1 MVTQRNEST
10 SLDMPP
16 DRSSPQS
23 HGLALRPISLLL
35 LAILMLPTTAAA
47 QKSVVVP
54 EVPVR
59 QRDIDRALDLGSAW
73 LLESAAN
80 TPRQGERCLMYY
92 AAIQGGVDKQT
103 PGIHEYAKELGQAGF
118 GATYDTACAICFLV
132 ALDPVAY
139 LRTIQRASEQLADMQ
154 NDNGSW
160 GYPSGEDLSNTQYGA
175 LGLWKASTVGIS
187 VDPQVWERLAR
198 RVREYQGKHGGF
210 GYQVNG
216 GGSVNMTT
224 AGVGTLAVCETE
236 LVRLGLARPNV
247 FSPEFKARERG
258 LSWLEDHVPPEE
270 RGMTGWPLY
279 GLYGLERMAAWTG
292 ISRLGAHD
300 WYQRGA
306 DHLVPKQ
313 TPEGSWGSFSET
325 AFAVL
330 FLARATSEDR
340 SGVAVTASEREDKGF
355 AVQISEVSPLA
366 RLRVEGNGP
375 SFKFGIENWAWPK
388 LRPYEWPGES
398 GRGPRVRAVE
408 HLVNG
413 EVVRVQLVDSTRPM
427 LNQRFRT
434 TVWAKQRGPMQ
445 LSMRVHLEL
454 PPKRAKDDQGNA
466 LSDVLELGP
475 VELVAIRSL
484 PSFKEEA
491 LLGLKDTRLALASAT
506 AGASSRAPVGASYAK
521 RSHAP
526 AAAIDGDLG
535 TAWLARPNDKRRTW
549 TMRMGRSI
557 ATAKLVIHP
566 AVDGGKLGEL
576 AQAKL
581 VEVLIN
587 GEDRHV
593 LLMPGDGSEGR
604 LEFESAVEIERLQ
617 LRVISLNQAE
627 AGKSSPFGFAEV
639 ELQRAGG

>member
-1 MVTQRNEST
+1 VTR
-10 SLDMPP
+10 L
-16 DRSSPQS
+16 
-23 HGLALRPISLLL
+23 LFLL
-35 LAILMLPTTAAA
+35 LAILLLPSAAHA
-47 QKSVVVP
+47 QKSVAVP

-59 QRDIDRALDLGSAW
+59 QRDIDRALELGSAW
-73 LLESAAN
+73 LLEQADH
-80 TPRQGERCLMYY
+80 TYRQGQRCLMYY
-92 AAIQGGVDKQT
+92 AAIQGGIDKQT
-103 PGIHEYAKELGQAGF
+103 PALHEYAKELGQGGF

-132 ALDPVAY
+132 ALDPVAH
-139 LRTIQRASEQLADMQ
+139 LPTIRRASEQLAAMQ

-160 GYPSGEDLSNTQYGA
+160 GYPTGEDLSNTQYGA

-187 VDPQVWERLAR
+187 VESKVWERLSL
-198 RVREYQGKHGGF
+198 RVREYQSKQGGF
-210 GYQVNG
+210 GYRVNG
-216 GGSVNMTT
+216 GNTVNMTT

-236 LVRLGLARPNV
+236 LLRLGVAKPND
-247 FSPEFKARERG
+247 FSHESKARTRG
-258 LSWLEDHVPPEE
+258 LNWLEDQVPPAA

-306 DHLVPKQ
+306 DHLVPTQ

-340 SGVAVTASEREDKGF
+340 AGVAVTASDREDQGF

-375 SFKFGIENWAWPK
+375 SFQFGIENWVWPK
-388 LRPYEWPGES
+388 LRPYEWPGEN

-413 EVVRVQLVDSTRPM
+413 EVVRVQLVDATRPM

-445 LSMRVHLEL
+445 LSMRLHLEL
-454 PPKRAKDDQGNA
+454 PKERGKDPAGEPLA
-466 LSDVLELGP
+466 EVIELGP
-475 VELVAIRSL
+475 VDLVAIRAL
-484 PSFKEEA
+484 PRLDA
-491 LLGLKDTRLALASAT
+491 AVMAGLDDTRLALANAS
-506 AGASSRAPVGASYAK
+506 AGASSRAPIGASYAK
-521 RSHAP
+521 QSHAP
-526 AAAIDGDLG
+526 VAAIDGDLR
-535 TAWLARPNDKRRTW
+535 TAWLARANDQRRRW
-549 TMRMGRSI
+549 ILRLARPLS
-557 ATAKLVIHP
+557 TAELVVHP
-566 AVDGGKLGEL
+566 AIDGGKLGEL

-581 VEVLIN
+581 VEVLVN

-593 LLMPGDGSEGR
+593 LVMPGDGQVGR
-604 LEFESAVEIERLQ
+604 LYFEPAVELDRLQ
-617 LRVISLNQAE
+617 LRVISLKQAE
-627 AGKSSPFGFAEV
+627 PSKTSPFGFAEV
-639 ELQRAGG
+639 ELLRAGG

>member
-1 MVTQRNEST
+1 VREGSVPLWKLRNALVTQQNRPT
-10 SLDMPP
+10 SLHMP
-16 DRSSPQS
+16 
-23 HGLALRPISLLL
+23 LLL
-35 LAILMLPTTAAA
+35 LVFLLLPTTAAA
-47 QKSVVVP
+47 QKSVTVP

-59 QRDIDRALDLGSAW
+59 QRDIDRALDLGREW
-73 LLESAAN
+73 LLEHAAI
-80 TPRQGERCLMYY
+80 TLRQGERCLMYY
-92 AAIQGGVDKQT
+92 AAVQAGLDKQT
-103 PGIHEYAKELGQAGF
+103 PVLHEYAEELRQGDF

-139 LRTIQRASEQLADMQ
+139 MPTIRRATTQLAGFQ
-154 NDNGSW
+154 NANGSW
-160 GYPSGEDLSNTQYGA
+160 GYPNGEDLSNTQYGA
-175 LGLWKASTVGIS
+175 LGLWKASTVGVS
-187 VDPQVWERLAR
+187 VDPEVWERLAK
-198 RVREYQGKHGGF
+198 RVREYQTKQGGF
-210 GYQVNG
+210 GYHSSG
-216 GGSVNMTT
+216 GNTVNMTT
-224 AGVGTLAVCETE
+224 AGVGTLAVCESE
-236 LVRLGLARPNV
+236 LLRLAELSKDERKRLSNARQLGL
-247 FSPEFKARERG
+247 E
-258 LSWLEDHVPPEE
+258 WLEDRVPAPGS
-270 RGMTGWPLY
+270 RMNGWPLY

-292 ISRLGAHD
+292 LTRLGAHD

-313 TPEGSWGSFSET
+313 SLEGNWGASTET

-340 SGVAVTASEREDKGF
+340 AGIAVTAGSEQDEAGF
-355 AVQISEVSPLA
+355 AVEISSVSPLA

-388 LRPYEWPGES
+388 LRPYEWPGEN

-434 TVWAKQRGPMQ
+434 TVWAKRRGPIQ

-454 PPKRAKDDQGNA
+454 PPNRTKDEAGNV

-484 PSFKEEA
+484 PSHEGSVIPRFE
-491 LLGLKDTRLALASAT
+491 DTRLAFASAS

-526 AAAIDGDLG
+526 VAAIDGDLR

-549 TMRMGRSI
+549 SMRMGRSI
-557 ATAKLVIHP
+557 ATGRLVIHP

-593 LLMPGDGSEGR
+593 LVMPGDGQAGR
-604 LEFESAVEIERLQ
+604 LNFEPAVEIERLQ

-627 AGKSSPFGFAEV
+627 DGKVSPFGFAEV

>member
-1 MVTQRNEST
+1 
-10 SLDMPP
+10 MP
-16 DRSSPQS
+16 
-23 HGLALRPISLLL
+23 LLL
-35 LAILMLPTTAAA
+35 LAFLLLPTTAAA

-59 QRDIDRALDLGSAW
+59 QRDIDRALDLGNAW
-73 LLESAAN
+73 LLESAAL
-80 TPRQGERCLMYY
+80 TPRQGQRCLMYY
-92 AAIQGGVDKQT
+92 AAIQGGIDRQT
-103 PGIHEYAKELGQAGF
+103 PALHEYARELGEGGF

-139 LRTIQRASEQLADMQ
+139 FRTIQRASAQLADMQ

-198 RVREYQGKHGGF
+198 RVREYQNKQGGF

-216 GGSVNMTT
+216 GNSVNMTT

-236 LVRLGLARPNV
+236 LLRLGVAMPND
-247 FSPEFKARERG
+247 FSREIKARERG
-258 LSWLEDHVPPEE
+258 LSWLEDHVPAEE
-270 RGMTGWPLY
+270 MGMNGWPLY

-292 ISRLGAHD
+292 ISRLGGHD

-313 TPEGSWGSFSET
+313 SPEGSWGSFSET
-325 AFAVL
+325 SFAVL
-330 FLARATSEDR
+330 FLARATSEDQ
-340 SGVAVTASEREDKGF
+340 SGVAVTASEREEAGF
-355 AVQISEVSPLA
+355 AVQISAASPLA

-388 LRPYEWPGES
+388 LRPYEWPGEN
-398 GRGPRVRAVE
+398 GHGPRVRAVE

-445 LSMRVHLEL
+445 LSMRLHLEL
-454 PPKRAKDDQGNA
+454 PKKRVDDAEGNA
-466 LSDVLELGP
+466 LSDVIELGP
-475 VELVAIRSL
+475 VDLVAIRAMPSL
-484 PSFKEEA
+484 SEA
-491 LLGLKDTRLALASAT
+491 VTAGIDDPRLARANAS
-506 AGASSRAPVGASYAK
+506 AGASSRASVGASYAK

-526 AAAIDGDLG
+526 VAAIDGDLQ
-535 TAWLARPNDKRRTW
+535 TAWLARANDKRRCW
-549 TMRMGRSI
+549 TVRLTRSLS
-557 ATAKLVIHP
+557 TAELVLHP

-581 VEVLIN
+581 VEVLVN

-593 LLMPGDGSEGR
+593 LVMPGDGQAGH
-604 LEFESAVEIERLQ
+604 LQFEPAVEIERLE
-617 LRVISLNQAE
+617 LRVISLKQAE
-627 AGKSSPFGFAEV
+627 PGKTSPFGFAEV
-639 ELQRAGG
+639 EIHRAGG